1 MPQISII
8 TVNLNNK
15 AGLERTVLSVNQQL
29 FKDYEHLIIDG
40 GSTDGSLDIINSYS
54 DQFSYWVSEPDH
66 GIYNAMNKGIHK
78 AKGEY
83 LLFLNSGDYLINT
96 EALSIDFTSFN
107 QDLLI
112 GYRTTITKDRQ
123 TIVTYKLEMPKDLG
137 FFVVSSLPH
146 GSTFIRRSLFDSV
159 GFYDESFKIA
169 SDWIFFFKAVI
180 YYGASYQELG
190 RAVHV
195 FELGGISTD
204 PIFSCIV
211 KEERERFLSTLMD
224 LEVQSYIKTEFP
236 KIKEFLVLKN
246 EINTLKSS
254 YFSIK
259 QLRGLRILIRLN
271 RLLKKNSFN

>member
-1 MPQISII
+1 MPQVSII

-15 AGLERTVLSVNQQL
+15 DGLKRTINSVRDQL
-29 FKDYEHLIIDG
+29 FKNYEHLIIDG

-54 DQFSYWVSEPDH
+54 DQFSFWVSEPDN
-66 GIYNAMNKGIHK
+66 GIYSAMNKGIEK

-96 EALSIDFTSFN
+96 EALCIDFNVFN

-112 GYRTTITKDRQ
+112 GYRTTITKDHQ
-123 TIVTYKLEMPKDLG
+123 TIVTYKLDMPKDLG
-137 FFVVSSLPH
+137 FFVVSSLSH
-146 GSTFIRRSLFDSV
+146 GSTFIKRSLFDSV
-159 GFYDESFKIA
+159 GLYDESFKIV
-169 SDWIFFFKAVI
+169 SDWIFFLKAII

-204 PIFSCIV
+204 PIFAYSV
-211 KEERERFLSTLMD
+211 KEEKERFLNTLMD
-224 LEVQSYIKTEFP
+224 LKVQSYIKNQFP
-236 KIKEFLVLKN
+236 KIKEYLVLKD

-259 QLRGLRILIRLN
+259 QLRGLRILIWLN
-271 RLLKKNSFN
+271 RILGKVNLK